1 MTSSKPQ
8 KKPVVIIAYRPPG
21 NHLEDTFKDLK
32 KWFNDIIV
40 VGPENSHVSQIVK
53 MAGGSWVVS
62 DSPQIVDLWEQ
73 GIRSQLCNW
82 YILIQDKEYLST
94 SLKQSVI
101 QTIDRDPVI
110 SVFNSFERN
119 SFFLK
124 KRMKYN
130 LEWNGDPSSG
140 LLHIENQSVSL
151 NKIFDLNKTKSLE
164 GELIHFGEK
173 NLNETI
179 QNSVHRIN
187 WLADQ
192 LYLSSPC
199 LTKLRLINGAIKNS
213 LKNFCKTWFV
223 RKGTREG
230 FEGLVFCFLDSVVI
244 ILSYLKYYEKYIRSG
259 RQIADNRATIKK
271 ILVIKLRGLG
281 DAVLATPVLKN
292 LKYFMPHASISV
304 LTFNFC
310 KPLFENNP
318 NINSLYGL
326 SEKPKSSELKKIA
339 NILSAQNFDLIVNLH
354 ARNLSSRLAKNIKAR
369 WRINGSYFI
378 REKFTDAL
386 IGSDHELDK
395 SSIEKDLD
403 CIRAI
408 GLEPF
413 EKQPELF
420 VTDEEFKWAN
430 GYLTEN
436 GLDREKKIIM
446 VHPAVTQPYRHW
458 GMDKFI
464 ELSRK
469 LIQDGKFQVM
479 GIFSEMEQS
488 IANILLENV
497 KGVFVYV
504 GPMRPS
510 MALIQQANLMID
522 NDSGPAHVAQAL
534 NVPTLVLVGPD
545 YKNSYRDSQIYG
557 NKHYV
562 FYKNIPCRDL
572 FFSGCLPPNPC
583 PKYDCI
589 DHSVEEVFQ
598 KAQKLLMQ

>member
-1 MTSSKPQ
+1 
-8 KKPVVIIAYRPPG
+8 
-21 NHLEDTFKDLK
+21 
-32 KWFNDIIV
+32 
-40 VGPENSHVSQIVK
+40 
-53 MAGGSWVVS
+53 
-62 DSPQIVDLWEQ
+62 
-73 GIRSQLCNW
+73 
-82 YILIQDKEYLST
+82 
-94 SLKQSVI
+94 
-101 QTIDRDPVI
+101 
-110 SVFNSFERN
+110 
-119 SFFLK
+119 
-124 KRMKYN
+124 
-130 LEWNGDPSSG
+130 
-140 LLHIENQSVSL
+140 
-151 NKIFDLNKTKSLE
+151 
-164 GELIHFGEK
+164 LIHFGEK
-173 NLNETI
+173 NLNEAI
-179 QNSVHRIN
+179 QNSIHRIN
-187 WLADQ
+187 RLADQ
-192 LYLSSPC
+192 LYLSSPS

-223 RKGTREG
+223 RKGIREG

-244 ILSYLKYYEKYIRSG
+244 VLGYLKYYEKYIRSG
-259 RQIADNRATIKK
+259 RQIADNSASIKK

-292 LKYFMPHASISV
+292 IKYFMPNVSISV

-318 NINSLYGL
+318 NVNSLYGL
-326 SEKPKSSELKKIA
+326 SEKPKASELKKIA
-339 NILSAQNFDLIVNLH
+339 NILSAHDFDLIINLH

-378 REKFTDAL
+378 REKFTDVL

-430 GYLTEN
+430 GYLAEK
-436 GLDREKKIIM
+436 GLDRGKKIIM

-469 LIQDGKFQVM
+469 LTQDGKFQVM

-497 KGVFVYV
+497 KDVFVYV

-562 FYKNIPCRDL
+562 FYKDIPCRDL

-583 PKYDCI
+583 LKYDCI

-598 KAQKLLMQ
+598 KAQKLLIQ